1 VNILL
6 VFPLY
11 PDTFWSFKHALKFVS
26 KKASFPPL
34 GLITMA
40 SMLPPD
46 WNKKLIDMNVE
57 DLKDR
62 DLLWA
67 DYVCISA
74 MSVQRASAEDVIE
87 RCKLLHKK
95 IIAGGPMF
103 TASHEHFQGVDHF
116 VLNEAEVTLAGFISD
131 LQAGMPRHVY
141 TSTEWA
147 DLTTTPLP
155 AWDLVSMKRYTSM
168 NLQYSRGCPYECDF
182 CDITVL
188 YGKRPR
194 TKTRE
199 QVLAELDQLYD
210 SGWRG
215 PVFFVDDNFIGNKT
229 KLKKDIL
236 PAIVEWMERR
246 NHPFYLTT
254 EASINLSDD
263 DELLRLM
270 VRAGFEGVFI
280 GIETPHEASLA
291 ECNKTQN
298 RNRDLVA
305 SVKRIQSFGL
315 EVQGG
320 FIIGFDSDPPG
331 IFENLAS
338 FIQECGIV
346 TAMVGLLNAPKG
358 TTLYNRLRE
367 EGRLLEDFSGNNTD
381 LSMNFVPQMHRDVL
395 LAGYRDTMRT
405 LYEPHVFYRRVMQF
419 IRTFEMKKKKAFHMN
434 AGYIRALFKS
444 MFLLGVVGR
453 ERVHY
458 WKLFVWSL
466 FRRPQ
471 LFSMAITFSI
481 YGYHFRKVFEHY

>member
-1 VNILL
+1 MNVLL

-34 GLITMA
+34 GLITVA
-40 SMLPPD
+40 SMMPAE
-46 WNKKLIDMNVE
+46 WNKKLVDMNVE
-57 DLKDR
+57 QLHER
-62 DLLWA
+62 DLFWA

-74 MSVQRASAEDVIE
+74 MSVQRASAEVVIA
-87 RCKLLHKK
+87 RCNALHKK
-95 IIAGGPMF
+95 VIAGGPMF
-103 TASHEHFQGVDHF
+103 TSSHEDFPGVDHF

-131 LQAGMPRHVY
+131 LEAGTPKRVY
-141 TSTEWA
+141 TSGEWA
-147 DLTTTPLP
+147 DLSTTPLP
-155 AWDLVSMKRYTSM
+155 AWELVSMKRYTSM
-168 NLQYSRGCPYECDF
+168 NLQYSRGCPYDCDF

-194 TKTRE
+194 TKSRE
-199 QVLAELDQLYD
+199 QVLAELDRLYA
-210 SGWRG
+210 SEWRG

-229 KLKKDIL
+229 KLKKEIL
-236 PAIVEWMERR
+236 PAIVEWMEQR

-263 DELLRLM
+263 EELLALM
-270 VRAGFEGVFI
+270 ARAGFEAVFV
-280 GIETPHEASLA
+280 GIETPNEASLE
-291 ECNKTQN
+291 ECNKKQN
-298 RNRDLVA
+298 RHRDLVA
-305 SVKRIQSFGL
+305 SVKRIQSFGM

-320 FIIGFDSDPPG
+320 FILGFDSDHPG
-331 IFENLAS
+331 IFEELAS

-358 TTLYNRLRE
+358 TTLYSRLLK

-381 LSMNFVPQMHRDVL
+381 LSMNFIPHMHRDVL
-395 LAGYRDTMRT
+395 VSGYRDTMRH
-405 LYEPHVFYRRVMQF
+405 LYEPRVFYHRVMRF
-419 IRTFEMKKKKAFHMN
+419 IRTFEMQKKKVFHMN
-434 AGYIRALFKS
+434 AGYVRALFKS

-453 ERVHY
+453 ERLYY
-458 WKLFVWSL
+458 WKLFAWSL

-481 YGYHFRKVFEHY
+481 YGYHFRKVFEQY